1 MKDKLKDKLQD
12 QKATRVLEASVNELL
27 GFPVFEGKSKDEILQ
42 LCSGGQIVATPHR
55 ETLFRGGEEA
65 GFFGLVLSGAYKLT
79 RTSPAGEDVIV
90 HFATPGEVVGAFVL
104 TQAKSCFPVT
114 ATAMGLT
121 RFLRL
126 PKETYLDCWKSKPEM
141 ILKVQSLLAS
151 RMNLFQEHK
160 VMAKS
165 PLAQKVAVLLL
176 SLLEKSPQAQGLI
189 HPPLT
194 RKEIA
199 ESLGAS
205 VESVIRIMSDWSK
218 KGFLETNDQQIR
230 ILDSEKIV
238 REVSLTVSV

>member
-1 MKDKLKDKLQD
+1 MKDPKL
-12 QKATRVLEASVNELL
+12 TTTVLEASLNEFLA
-27 GFPVFEGKSKDEILQ
+27 FPVFEGKSKDEILR

-55 ETLFRGGEEA
+55 ETLFRSGEEA
-65 GFFGLVLSGAYKLT
+65 SFFGMVLSGAYKLT

-90 HFATPGEVVGAFVL
+90 HFATPGEVVGAFIL
-104 TQAKSCFPVT
+104 TQSKSTFPVT

-126 PKETYLDCWKSKPEM
+126 PKETYLECWKSKPEM
-141 ILKVQSLLAS
+141 IFKVQSLLAS
-151 RMNLFQEHK
+151 RMNLFQEYK

-165 PLAQKVAVLLL
+165 PLAQKVAILLL
-176 SLLEKSPQAQGLI
+176 SLLEKSPQVQVQTQGLI

-205 VESVIRIMSDWSK
+205 VELVIRIMSDWSK
-218 KGFLETNDQQIR
+218 KGFLETSDQQIR

-238 REVSLTVSV
+238 QEVSLSLNE